1 MLIGPSCLNVSIP
14 GCGGTWTSLRVVW
27 RVFKQGRHP
36 LSDNTRPIPF
46 LANSPSGQFPFWPIP
61 LLDNSP
67 TGQFPSG
74 TIPLLD
80 NSPSGQFPSW
90 TIPLLDNSPPRQFSQ
105 TIPLLN
111 YSPLLNPLP
120 SSLWCLKWQE
130 GYCQGGELPGFCL
143 VASIFQSSIT
153 LSQWAFAVF
162 MD

>member
-1 MLIGPSCLNVSIP
+1 MLIGPSCLNVSVP

-27 RVFKQGRHP
+27 RVSRQGRHP

-46 LANSPSGQFPFWPIP
+46 LANSPSGQFPYWTSPFRN
-61 LLDNSP
+61 NSTP
-67 TGQFPSG
+67 RQFPYW
-74 TIPLLD
+74 TIPLLA
-80 NSPSGQFPSW
+80 NFPLGQFPSW
-90 TIPLLDNSPPRQFSQ
+90 TIPLADNSHEQFPSW
-105 TIPLLN
+105 TIP
-111 YSPLLNPLP
+111 PCWTP
-120 SSLWCLKWQE
+120 SRLVWCLKWQE